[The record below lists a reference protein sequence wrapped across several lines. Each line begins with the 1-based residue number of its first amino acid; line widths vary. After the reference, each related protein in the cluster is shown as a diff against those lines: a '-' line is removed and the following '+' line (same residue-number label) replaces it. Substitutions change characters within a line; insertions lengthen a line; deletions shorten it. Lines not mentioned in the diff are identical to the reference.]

1 MSTKTD
7 YLESW
12 SRLAESDLAAINVV
26 FANQQL
32 RAVCPEMAAYL
43 GARLLAEV
51 AHRQEMRT
59 IPIHGLPWDD
69 GVLDNGKLSQCYFAS
84 VGIKRAAIHTESLA
98 EWADL
103 MLQSVCAEMA
113 RRLTASQRSTDRMMQ
128 EEN

>member
-7 YLESW
+7 FLESW

-59 IPIHGLPWDD
+59 VPIHGLPWDE
-69 GVLDNGKLSQCYFAS
+69 GILDNGKLSQCYFAS
-84 VGIKRAAIHTESLA
+84 LGIKRAAIHTERLV

-103 MLQSVCAEMA
+103 MVQSVCVEMA
-113 RRLTASQRSTDRMMQ
+113 RRLTESQQAAEQAIR